1 MRSSSETISGGDPEK
16 LVPLDEKLV
25 PLDAEQKLCDQRK
38 SFTDRQ
44 LEDSTVPSSGITV
57 DAVRVAISAA
67 QDGERDVGWSPR
79 MSSTPLADDC
89 QSDLDSCID
98 ARELA
103 AMKKAAMRNLGD
115 QAVQNLDLPGQEFSA
130 SFLELLGSASS
141 LELGDGGNE
150 SGTRAEEGGTK
161 GKLDDT
167 SKAK

>member
-57 DAVRVAISAA
+57 DAVQVAIAENMRRKTQA
-67 QDGERDVGWSPR
+67 PQDGERDVGWSPR
-79 MSSTPLADDC
+79 VSSTPLADDC

-103 AMKKAAMRNLGD
+103 AMKKAAMRNR
-115 QAVQNLDLPGQEFSA
+115 GQSGIYDRETGGV
-130 SFLELLGSASS
+130 GSS
-141 LELGDGGNE
+141 
-150 SGTRAEEGGTK
+150 
-161 GKLDDT
+161 
-167 SKAK
+167 

>member
-1 MRSSSETISGGDPEK
+1 
-16 LVPLDEKLV
+16 
-25 PLDAEQKLCDQRK
+25 LDAEQKLCDQRK

-57 DAVRVAISAA
+57 DAVQVAIAENMRRKTQA
-67 QDGERDVGWSPR
+67 PQDGERDVGWSPR
-79 MSSTPLADDC
+79 VSSTPLADDC

-103 AMKKAAMRNLGD
+103 AMKKAAMRNRGD

-161 GKLDDT
+161 GKLNDT